1 MRKPVPEYFK
11 LMEDKGIKY
20 VSKEEISKFIDSEN
34 KGQSTP
40 LKYPKEQI
48 FYRKVAM
55 DHVVEKSLE
64 WIAYLT
70 WISGTVLSV
79 YARFFLHNSQIA
91 HNVIVV
97 SVDFIVCALVTLL
110 VYNKAIGNRFFVV
123 IDTTDEM
130 LENLRRKTPRQRRK
144 IFKTYPECKDLYLGE
159 CIGIEDERRRI

>member
-70 WISGTVLSV
+70 WILGAVLSV

-130 LENLRRKTPRQRRK
+130 LENFEFLG
-144 IFKTYPECKDLYLGE
+144 KDLARELVITNPNKILDMTE
-159 CIGIEDERRRI
+159 TFDVIIERID